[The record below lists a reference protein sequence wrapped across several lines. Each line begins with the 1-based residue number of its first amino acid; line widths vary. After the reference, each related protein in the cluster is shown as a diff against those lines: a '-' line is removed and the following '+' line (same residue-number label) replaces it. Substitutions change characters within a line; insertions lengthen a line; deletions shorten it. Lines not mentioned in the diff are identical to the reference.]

1 MKHPSS
7 SLISVFLCLAGPGW
21 SETTITTV
29 SNPKNG
35 PIWNICV
42 TAADAH
48 LTRLGMKGG
57 ESLSKES
64 GDWAEKLDAVVK
76 HAIVKAGA
84 KVAGDLSADRL
95 QQDEEMRQAVVR
107 LRQKYE
113 SIAVQLLKKPG
124 GVEKGRYTLGDEI
137 ALLPCAGQADVIAF
151 VDGQGRSSTGGK
163 KAFNVL
169 VGGVPAMLM
178 PQARNDIWIALA
190 DSGSGLVIAFV
201 HGIASDGKTEAD
213 PESIFSQPLA
223 SGLQK
228 AHVGWVRP
236 PPPAK

>member
-1 MKHPSS
+1 MSWPIAFGGGFENA
-7 SLISVFLCLAGPGW
+7 ISGFDNIRFIAR
-21 SETTITTV
+21 IY
-29 SNPKNG
+29 NK
-35 PIWNICV
+35 PI
-42 TAADAH
+42 D
-48 LTRLGMKGG
+48 
-57 ESLSKES
+57 
-64 GDWAEKLDAVVK
+64 
-76 HAIVKAGA
+76 
-84 KVAGDLSADRL
+84 
-95 QQDEEMRQAVVR
+95 
-107 LRQKYE
+107 
-113 SIAVQLLKKPG
+113 
-124 GVEKGRYTLGDEI
+124 
-137 ALLPCAGQADVIAF
+137 DVIAF